1 MSLMSLYK
9 LYIPFDTYS
18 TSLRIIRSLS
28 LNASDENK
36 PVLHI
41 VAYRVLAARGK
52 ECTQY
57 PPVVQTKVMFSFSDV
72 ADTFKLRLAD
82 GTQRKVLGKRERKEE
97 RDKSGFFEVSVY
109 EL

>member
-1 MSLMSLYK
+1 MSIQIRIVYS
-9 LYIPFDTYS
+9 FDTYS

-57 PPVVQTKVMFSFSDV
+57 PPVVQTTVMFSFIYV

-97 RDKSGFFEVSVY
+97 RDKSGFFQVSLY

>member
-1 MSLMSLYK
+1 
-9 LYIPFDTYS
+9 
-18 TSLRIIRSLS
+18 
-28 LNASDENK
+28 
-36 PVLHI
+36 
-41 VAYRVLAARGK
+41 
-52 ECTQY
+52 
-57 PPVVQTKVMFSFSDV
+57 MFSFSDV

>member
-1 MSLMSLYK
+1 MPLMKISQCF
-9 LYIPFDTYS
+9 IQ
-18 TSLRIIRSLS
+18 
-28 LNASDENK
+28 
-36 PVLHI
+36 
-41 VAYRVLAARGK
+41 AYRVLAARGK
-52 ECTQY
+52 NAHNILQLYKLC
-57 PPVVQTKVMFSFSDV
+57 MFSFSDV